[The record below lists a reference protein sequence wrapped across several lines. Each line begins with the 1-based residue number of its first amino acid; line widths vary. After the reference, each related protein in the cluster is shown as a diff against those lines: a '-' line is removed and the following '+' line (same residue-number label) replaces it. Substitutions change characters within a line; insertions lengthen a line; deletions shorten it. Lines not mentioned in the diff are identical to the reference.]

1 MKFEDVYFSREERY
15 SIGIEKE
22 SGRHYLSIPV
32 TNHMID
38 YEEYYEISESDYN
51 IFLSDP
57 AAAVNFA
64 DQCKRREKDALL
76 IVKPGDLRGVA
87 S

>member
-1 MKFEDVYFSREERY
+1 
-15 SIGIEKE
+15 
-22 SGRHYLSIPV
+22 
-32 TNHMID
+32 MID

-51 IFLSDP
+51 VFLSDP
-57 AAAVNFA
+57 TAAVNFA